1 MTDIMNRTVKTPAGD
16 APVLPVLIMSIGA
29 YLAWFGVRYWRSD
42 TAWPSDPVK
51 AVLTGKKLPTP
62 DTSAQEAALSGVVKS
77 AQDAQAA
84 QSAALA
90 GALAGAGALGLG
102 VAGAG
107 ASASP
112 GGTLSKSQIV
122 SLWTANGGAAST
134 ANVAAA
140 VAMQESSGRTGVTS
154 HNPDGGTN
162 VGLWQLDT
170 KGVGAGH
177 TVAQLQDAN
186 TNAQITIMH
195 SANGT
200 KWSAWEAYT
209 SGAYKKYL

>member
-1 MTDIMNRTVKTPAGD
+1 MPDMLNRTVKTPAGD
-16 APVLPVLIMSIGA
+16 APVVPILILSFGA
-29 YLAWFGVRYWRSD
+29 YLTWFGVHYWRSD
-42 TAWPSDPVK
+42 TAWPSDPIK
-51 AVLTGKKLPTP
+51 AALTGKPIPVP
-62 DTSAQEAALSGVVKS
+62 DRSADQ
-77 AQDAQAA
+77 
-84 QSAALA
+84 AALA
-90 GALAGAGALGLG
+90 SI

-107 ASASP
+107 STTTTGSAVGHSP
-112 GGTLSKSQIV
+112 GAGPTAAVMTKEQIIA
-122 SLWTANGGAAST
+122 LWTGNGGSAGT

-154 HNPDGGTN
+154 PNPDGGTN

-177 TVAQLQDAN
+177 TVEQLQDPA
-186 TNAQITIMH
+186 TNARITIMG

-200 KWSAWEAYT
+200 NWSHWEAYT

>member
-1 MTDIMNRTVKTPAGD
+1 MPDILNRTVKTPAGD
-16 APVLPVLIMSIGA
+16 APVVPILILSFGA
-29 YLAWFGVRYWRSD
+29 YLTWFGVHYWRSD
-42 TAWPSDPVK
+42 TAWPSDPIK
-51 AVLTGKKLPTP
+51 AALTGKPIPVP
-62 DTSAQEAALSGVVKS
+62 DRSADQ
-77 AQDAQAA
+77 
-84 QSAALA
+84 AALA
-90 GALAGAGALGLG
+90 SI

-107 ASASP
+107 STTTTGSAVGHSP
-112 GGTLSKSQIV
+112 GAGPTAAVMTKEQIIA
-122 SLWTANGGAAST
+122 LWTGNGGSAGT

-154 HNPDGGTN
+154 PNPDGGTN

-177 TVAQLQDAN
+177 TVEQLQDPA
-186 TNAQITIMH
+186 TNARITIMG

-200 KWSAWEAYT
+200 NWLYWEAYT